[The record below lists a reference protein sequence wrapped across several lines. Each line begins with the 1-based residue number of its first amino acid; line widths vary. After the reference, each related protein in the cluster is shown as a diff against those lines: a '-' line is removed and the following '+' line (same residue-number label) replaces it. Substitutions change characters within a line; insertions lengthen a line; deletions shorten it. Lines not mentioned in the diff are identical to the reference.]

1 MQDKQIHNTLIIGA
15 GGAGCDIAKTIAQK
29 MQQELLLINTYLP
42 TLDNNNA
49 DSKIFLDFSGQ
60 NQSQDN
66 LAALLTAEQNTINT
80 ALNGK
85 DKIII
90 CAGLGGFAGT
100 NCALILAKMFQQ
112 KSLPIT
118 VVVTL
123 PMEFES
129 AKYRNIAEQSL
140 TQLQQFTDNIL
151 VHDHAKKQSLSQ
163 NMNLSLEDYFKQVA
177 TQLAAEAANL
187 NG

>member
-15 GGAGCDIAKTIAQK
+15 GGAGCDIAKTIAQN

-151 VHDHAKKQSLSQ
+151 VHDHAKKQTLSQ
-163 NMNLSLEDYFKQVA
+163 NRNLSLEDYFKQVA

>member
-1 MQDKQIHNTLIIGA
+1 MNKTLIIGSD
-15 GGAGCDIAKTIAQK
+15 GAGCDIAKVIAQT
-29 MQQELLLINTYLP
+29 MQQEFLAINTYQQS
-42 TLDNNNA
+42 LDKIAA
-49 DSKIFLDFSGQ
+49 DYKIFLDMSGRAQ
-60 NQSQDN
+60 KQDN
-66 LAALLTAEQNTINT
+66 LSALLQTQQNTLNT
-80 ALNGK
+80 ALRGK
-85 DKIII
+85 EKIII

-163 NMNLSLEDYFKQVA
+163 NWNLSLEDYFKQVA

>member
-1 MQDKQIHNTLIIGA
+1 MHNTLIIGA
-15 GGAGCDIAKTIAQK
+15 GGAGCDIAKAIAQN

-42 TLDNNNA
+42 TLDNSNT
-49 DSKIFLDFSGQ
+49 DYKIFLDFSGRNQ
-60 NQSQDN
+60 NQDN
-66 LAALLTAEQNTINT
+66 LAALLTAEKNTLNT

-151 VHDHAKKQSLSQ
+151 VHDHAKKQNLSQ
-163 NMNLSLEDYFKQVA
+163 NRNLSLEDYFKQVA

>member
-1 MQDKQIHNTLIIGA
+1 MQDKQMHNTLIIGA
-15 GGAGCDIAKTIAQK
+15 GGAGYDIAKTIAQN
-29 MQQELLLINTYLP
+29 MQQELLLINTYQP
-42 TLDNNNA
+42 ALDSSNA
-49 DSKIFLDFSGQ
+49 DYKIFLSFSKQ
-60 NQSQDN
+60 NQNQDN

-129 AKYRNIAEQSL
+129 AKYRDIAVQGL
-140 TQLQQFTDNIL
+140 TQLQQLTDNVL
-151 VHDHAKKQSLSQ
+151 VHDHAAQLSLPQ
-163 NMNLSLEDYFKQVA
+163 YLDMSLEDYFKQVA
-177 TQLAAEAANL
+177 TQLAAEAAKL
-187 NG
+187 ND